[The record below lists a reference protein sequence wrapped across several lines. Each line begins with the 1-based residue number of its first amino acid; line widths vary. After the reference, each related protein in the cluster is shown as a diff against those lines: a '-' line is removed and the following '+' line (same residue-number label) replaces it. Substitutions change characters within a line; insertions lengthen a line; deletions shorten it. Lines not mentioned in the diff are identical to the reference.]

1 MNSNPVAA
9 NLDEARSDVALP
21 TRSGGLFATHWR
33 GEYSLPRSYW
43 VNGVVIFHIGI
54 NMALLIVL
62 GVALTAFK
70 GKTALVLIVGLGEVA
85 LLCAAYV
92 WALVGIWRAAR
103 RYQGSRIWSIL
114 ARLAIIFGVLVS
126 IGNLFNML
134 DMIGKAASH

>member
-1 MNSNPVAA
+1 MSSNPVAV
-9 NLDEARSDVALP
+9 NLDEARSDVSLP
-21 TRSGGLFATHWR
+21 ARSGGLFATHWR

-62 GVALTAFK
+62 GIALAAFK

-85 LLCAAYV
+85 LLCGAYV

-103 RYQGSRIWSIL
+103 KYQGSRIWSIL

>member
-1 MNSNPVAA
+1 MNSNSVVA
-9 NLDEARSDVALP
+9 NLDEARSDVSLP
-21 TRSGGLFATHWR
+21 ARSGGLFATHWR

-62 GVALTAFK
+62 GIALAAFK

-103 RYQGSRIWSIL
+103 KYQGSRIWSIL
-114 ARLAIIFGVLVS
+114 ARLAIVFGVLVS

>member
-1 MNSNPVAA
+1 MSSNPVAA
-9 NLDEARSDVALP
+9 NLDEARSDISLP
-21 TRSGGLFATHWR
+21 ARGGGLFATHWR

-54 NMALLIVL
+54 NMVLMIVL
-62 GVALTAFK
+62 GIALAAFK

-103 RYQGSRIWSIL
+103 KYQGSRIWSIL